1 MKLNEVY
8 SAILAFAGLEAD
20 SDGYISTIVADRR
33 EPAVMGGLR
42 LVLPTDQHLRNPN
55 PKEKV
60 IFHPLSENILRGE
73 SEVITKLRDIIN
85 IRLNFTFGIVGNAL
99 LNLAASPEEHH
110 KLTPDQTELLIALK
124 DVDDITTKHFASIIF
139 EGIKNQANKMFMNIY
154 LKRGGSIGEKR
165 YSRAG
170 ILTFGLYEELLKDS
184 QEVYGVKLRVKDKEA
199 LKKLF
204 EFILPGI
211 KEDNTCYNR
220 GSDSTIAPYLDALM
234 KTAMAIASRFN
245 DIFDQYGQFI
255 DFSDSL
261 VFNGDWVE
269 TFENLNVMA
278 AELRRVPAQLGNEG
292 TVAQTEAPPAPT
304 PSLPVATPTPR
315 AIPMPPPQQ
324 LYPSTTPQYMQPQA
338 PMVAPVRQTERGLD
352 WNSVVQHNPQV
363 GMSGNAL
370 GGHFA
375 QQQYVMQNQFQP
387 AAFAHGMAPPQ
398 QYVYDNR
405 QPPMSPSGGYVNR
418 NV

>member
-20 SDGYISTIVADRR
+20 NDGYISTIVADNR

-42 LVLPTDQHLRNPN
+42 LVLPMDQHLRNPN

-73 SEVITKLRDIIN
+73 SEVITKLRDVIN
-85 IRLNFTFGIVGNAL
+85 IRLNYTFGIIGNAL

-124 DVDDITTKHFASIIF
+124 DVDDITTRNFASIIL
-139 EGIKNQANKMFMNIY
+139 EGIKNQANKMFLNIY

-170 ILTFGLYEELLKDS
+170 ILTFNLYDELRKDNA
-184 QEVYGVKLRVKDKEA
+184 EIHGVKLRVKDKDA
-199 LKKLF
+199 LKKLY
-204 EFILPGI
+204 EFMLPGI
-211 KEDNTCYNR
+211 ESDITSYNR

-234 KTAMAIASRFN
+234 KTAMTVASRFN
-245 DIFDQYGQFI
+245 DILDQYGKFI
-255 DFSDSL
+255 EFSDSL

-278 AELRRVPAQLGNEG
+278 SELRRVPAQLGNEG
-292 TVAQTEAPPAPT
+292 TAAPSEPAPQQQY
-304 PSLPVATPTPR
+304 SLPVAAPQVQT
-315 AIPMPPPQQ
+315 IPMPQQ
-324 LYPSTTPQYMQPQA
+324 PMYPSTTPQYMQPVA
-338 PMVAPVRQTERGLD
+338 PMAPPVRQTNRGLD
-352 WNSVVQHNPQV
+352 WQSVVQHNPQV

-370 GGHFA
+370 GGQLH
-375 QQQYVMQNQFQP
+375 QQQYVAQNQFQP
-387 AAFAHGMAPPQ
+387 AAFAYGMPPPQ
-398 QYVYDNR
+398 QPYGGMGGFAPAMNT
-405 QPPMSPSGGYVNR
+405 GYVNR